1 LSSGSIAAG
10 TTLTVAVPVRNVGAR
25 AGEEVVQAY
34 LVPPDAGKGGG
45 FTDPVLQR
53 QLAGFRRVQIAP
65 GKSGMATFTIDARTM
80 SSVDRA
86 GVRRV
91 LPGDYRLWLGGGQ
104 PGDAAGVWTG
114 FSVTGEPAVL
124 PK

>member
-1 LSSGSIAAG
+1 
-10 TTLTVAVPVRNVGAR
+10 
-25 AGEEVVQAY
+25 VVQAY
-34 LVPPDAGKGGG
+34 LVPPDAGKAGG

-53 QLAGFRRVQIAP
+53 QLAGFQRVRIAP
-65 GKSGMATFTIDARTM
+65 GKNGVATITIDARTM

-91 LPGDYRLWLGGGQ
+91 LPGDYRLWVGGGQ

-114 FSVTGEPAVL
+114 FRVTGEPTVL